1 MKGAVLSLRNLSQ
14 TDRNAVAQFFGV
26 VERFWGRALTKEE
39 VQRAYSEG
47 VELVFVGQGPSNMKA
62 LKYVAFYQ
70 GFSKGLPLKLTVR
83 CQFSTVD
90 HKNIMGNDAG
100 NAIVAGT
107 LTDLEFVS
115 YSDTWL
121 LDVKEDSP
129 AFHLGSAVNA
139 VVLEHFG
146 IPI

>member
-1 MKGAVLSLRNLSQ
+1 MRGPILGLRDIAQ

-26 VERFWGRALTKEE
+26 VERFWGKALTKEE
-39 VQRAYSEG
+39 VQSAYSEG
-47 VELVFVGQGPSNMKA
+47 VELVFTGQGPSKIKD

-83 CQFSTVD
+83 CQFSTMD
-90 HKNIMGNDAG
+90 HKNIMGNDAE

-107 LTDLEFVS
+107 LTDLKFVS

-129 AFHLGSAVNA
+129 AFHFGSAVNA

>member
-1 MKGAVLSLRNLSQ
+1 MKGPILSLRDIAQ

-39 VQRAYSEG
+39 VQSAYSEG
-47 VELVFVGQGPSNMKA
+47 VELAFIGQGPSNMKN

-70 GFSKGLPLKLTVR
+70 SFSKGLPLKLTVR
-83 CQFSTVD
+83 CQFSTMD
-90 HKNIMGNDAG
+90 HKNIMGSNAE

-107 LTDLEFVS
+107 LTDMRFVS

-121 LDVKEDSP
+121 LNVKEDSP
-129 AFHLGSAVNA
+129 TFHLGSAVNA

-146 IPI
+146 IPV